1 MCGNSFKAL
10 FLCIFLITAA
20 YSADNFT
27 VLRSEYEALAVSDKV
42 NRVSA
47 VTLAEKFYRLYA
59 ADPKAASADTALLY
73 AGKSYKLSFEKF
85 SNSKDQLSALS
96 YFRTAYT
103 NFMTP
108 SAAEAFLESAEIF
121 IQVKDLASAQFT
133 LNRLIN
139 KFPETSQAVAANT
152 MLEDINRMAAGEEI
166 SANAAIEDDSL
177 KGETAAVNNPDINPQ
192 NTEDLLRLP
201 PDLFGEIIAANFEDA
216 PKNGETSVIT
226 DIRYFSA
233 DDYTRIVI
241 ELSAGSK
248 IEKHWLKAD
257 PKAKLPPRLFIDIFN
272 STVADKVPTRMNI
285 ADGLVKTIRWAYN
298 KPRVTRVVL
307 DSEAI
312 EDFTVFQM
320 ENPHRIVIDVTGKRV
335 FTPPAAVG
343 GAKPPANT
351 GNTGAPTLANA
362 FGLKVRT
369 IVIDPG
375 HGGKDPGCNYS
386 GLKEKDIVLDIAKE
400 LKTLLQKDQTLKVYL
415 TRDKDTYL
423 PLEERTAIA
432 NKYKA
437 DLFVSIHINAAPNK
451 TASGIETYVLNVT
464 NDASSL
470 QVAAFENK
478 ATTKSISDL
487 QGILKDLMLNSKL
500 EESMNLAYAVQ
511 KNLSAS
517 LKLSKSQNLG
527 VKQAPFYVLVGAQM
541 PSILIEAGFLSNKAD
556 SGKLATAAYRKNV
569 AAAIH
574 KGITEYSAKYNK

>member
-1 MCGNSFKAL
+1 MCGHSFKAL
-10 FLCIFLITAA
+10 FLCIFFITAA

-27 VLRSEYEALAVSDKV
+27 VLRSEYESLAVSDKV

-59 ADPKAASADTALLY
+59 ADTKAASADTALLY

-85 SNSKDQLSALS
+85 NNSKDQSSALS

-108 SAAEAFLESAEIF
+108 AAAEAFLESAEIF
-121 IQVKDLASAQFT
+121 IQVNDLASAQFT

-152 MLEDINRMAAGEEI
+152 MLEDINRMAAGEEFT
-166 SANAAIEDDSL
+166 AAAVKEESL
-177 KGETAAVNNPDINPQ
+177 KGEAAVTAVNNPDVNPQ
-192 NTEDLLRLP
+192 STEDLLRLP

-216 PKNGETSVIT
+216 PKNGDASVIT

-272 STVADKVPTRMNI
+272 STVADKVPKRMNI

-320 ENPHRIVIDVTGKRV
+320 ENPHRIVIDVTGKRA
-335 FTPPAAVG
+335 FTPPPTAAG
-343 GAKPPANT
+343 GTKPSTNT
-351 GNTGAPTLANA
+351 QAPTLANA

-400 LKTLLQKDQTLKVYL
+400 LKTLLQKDQSLKVYL
-415 TRDKDTYL
+415 TRDKDSYL

-437 DLFVSIHINAAPNK
+437 DLFISIHINAAPNK

-464 NDASSL
+464 NDASAL
-470 QVAAFENK
+470 EVAAFENK

-511 KNLSAS
+511 KNLTAS

-556 SGKLATAAYRKNV
+556 SGKLATAAYRKSV

>member
-1 MCGNSFKAL
+1 MCGHSFKTF

-59 ADPKAASADTALLY
+59 ADTKAASADTALLY

-85 SNSKDQLSALS
+85 NNSKDQLSALS

-139 KFPETSQAVAANT
+139 KFPETSQAVAAGT

-166 SANAAIEDDSL
+166 VAVAAKE
-177 KGETAAVNNPDINPQ
+177 ETALNTPDINPQ
-192 NTEDLLRLP
+192 STEDLLHLP

-216 PKNGETSVIT
+216 PKNGEASVIT

-272 STVADKVPTRMNI
+272 STVADKVPKRMNI

-335 FTPPAAVG
+335 IAPTATG
-343 GAKPPANT
+343 GAKPPTNT

-369 IVIDPG
+369 IVVDPG

-400 LKTLLQKDQTLKVYL
+400 LKTLLQKDQSLKVYL
-415 TRDKDTYL
+415 TRDKDTYI

-437 DLFVSIHINAAPNK
+437 DLFISIHINAAPNK

-470 QVAAFENK
+470 EVAAFENK

-541 PSILIEAGFLSNKAD
+541 PSILIEAGFLSNKTD